1 VTTRPNSSDESKRID
16 FLALHGAKLLD
27 NGYSIVPIRQGGKS
41 PDFEGWAKAK
51 ASKEQLREWLDGGH
65 RNAGVGILTKY
76 TPAVDLDIRDPDVA
90 ALMVTYV
97 KEKMGGTLMRI
108 GQAPKALFF
117 FRTDVP
123 FRKRRTTER
132 EDDWGLKNQIE
143 VLGEGQQA
151 VAYHR
156 HPETGRPY
164 TWPDYEENPL
174 EVRQADLPTIT
185 QEMIDGLFAYF
196 EEVCDGLGWD
206 IKKAARGSAKA
217 INQDNPFLEDT
228 TPVDMPDGEIFNQL
242 MLVPGADDYDVWSQ
256 IGMCLYHQWD
266 GAEIGKQYWHEWSE
280 TADNYDREALED
292 KWNSFSI
299 DGKLRAPI
307 TVRSI
312 LKWAAEAV
320 ERTRLEEGNRLRT
333 MFAAAHD
340 MASWDKARKE
350 TQHAEIDTI
359 TRDGLAAIAKERRDA
374 ITGIR
379 SSIQTIRKALA
390 FVYIAPKG
398 DKIPGWVRPY
408 VYDISDDRF
417 FDTERKYS
425 ATKQG
430 FDAMH
435 DREAMT
441 KKDIVDG
448 RSSPSDNASTLA
460 LNFFRIRAV
469 QGRRYEPG
477 QDEIFTNLEGTFANS
492 YTEKEIPALPE
503 HRIPR
508 DVKNVQRVKDHIA
521 HLLPHEHE
529 QRMFIDWLSWVVQN
543 PGKHMNYA
551 ILLQGVEGDGKSFFG
566 SLMQAVMGISNVT
579 MLNAHIFESD
589 FTDWTV
595 GQCLSC
601 VEEVRLIKVHNKYEV
616 LNRIKPFVTNDTIEV
631 HPKGK
636 PIHNAKNTTSYLLF
650 SNHKDALPLDDDG
663 RRYLVLFSQWQRR
676 VEIRAFKDAHPR
688 YYTLLY
694 QTFIESPGALRQWLL
709 DHQQAA
715 NFDPTGDAP
724 QTKARKFMI
733 RQAKPEFIQELD
745 QVIREDETLCASE
758 ELVDVTALAEV
769 FMARG
774 FDWPAPKT
782 LGTMM
787 TRDGYEE
794 LGKVMINGTR
804 DSYYS
809 KSPHLFRKTSGDDDV
824 TNASLIREYLS
835 ERSAKIDDDL

>member
-1 VTTRPNSSDESKRID
+1 MPRPSSSDESKRID
-16 FLALHGAKLLD
+16 FLALHGAKLLN
-27 NGYSIVPIRQGGKS
+27 NGYQIVPIRQGGKS

-51 ASKEQLREWLDGGH
+51 ASKAQLQEWLEGGH
-65 RNAGVGILTKY
+65 RNAGVGILTKF
-76 TPAVDLDIRDPDVA
+76 TPAVDLDIRDPEVA
-90 ALMVTYV
+90 ALMVKYV

-117 FRTDVP
+117 FRTDTP

-132 EDDWGLKNQIE
+132 SDDWNLKNQIE

-151 VAYHR
+151 VAFHK
-156 HPETGRPY
+156 HPDTGRPY
-164 TWPDYEENPL
+164 QWPDYEENPL
-174 EVRQADLPTIT
+174 EVRQADLPTLT
-185 QEMIDGLFAYF
+185 QEMIDGLFVYF
-196 EEVCDGLGWD
+196 EKVCDDLGWE
-206 IKKAARGSAKA
+206 IRKAARGSAKA

-228 TPVDMPDGEIFNQL
+228 TAVDMPDEEIFNQL
-242 MLVPGADDYDVWSQ
+242 MLVPGADDYEQWYQV
-256 IGMCLYHQWD
+256 GMALYHQWD
-266 GAEIGKQYWHEWSE
+266 GAEVGKQYWHEWSE
-280 TADNYDREALED
+280 TADNYNPEEVED
-292 KWNSFSI
+292 KWDTFAI
-299 DGKLRAPI
+299 DGKLRAPV

-340 MASWDKARKE
+340 MASWEKARKE
-350 TQHAEIDTI
+350 TQHAEIDNI

-374 ITGIR
+374 ITGIK

-390 FVYIAPKG
+390 YVYVAPKG
-398 DKIPGWVRPY
+398 DKVPGWVKPY
-408 VYDISDDRF
+408 VYDVSDDRF
-417 FDTERKYS
+417 FQTEKKYS
-425 ATKQG
+425 ASQQG
-430 FDAMH
+430 FNAMH

-441 KKDIVDG
+441 KKDVVDG
-448 RSSPSDNASTLA
+448 RSTPSDTASALA
-460 LNFFRIRAV
+460 LNFFRIQAV
-469 QGRRYEPG
+469 NGCRYEPG
-477 QDEIFTNLEGTFANS
+477 QDEVFMNIEGIFANL
-492 YTEKEIPALPE
+492 YTEKEIPDLPE
-503 HRIPR
+503 NKVPR

-521 HLLPHEHE
+521 HLLPHEKE

-551 ILLQGVEGDGKSFFG
+551 VLLQGVEGDGKSFFG
-566 SLMQAVMGISNVT
+566 SMMQSIMGISNVT

-616 LNRIKPFVTNDTIEV
+616 LNRIKPFVTNDVIEV

-636 PIHNAKNTTSYLLF
+636 KIHNAKNTTSYLLF

-676 VEIRAFKDAHPR
+676 LDILAFKNAHPR
-688 YYTLLY
+688 YYSLLY
-694 QTFIESPGALRQWLL
+694 QTFIESPGALRKWLL
-709 DHQQAA
+709 EHQQAED
-715 NFDPTGDAP
+715 FDPMGDAP

-733 RQAKPEFIQELD
+733 RQSKPEFIQELD
-745 QVIREDETLCASE
+745 VVIKENEVVCASAN
-758 ELVDVTALAEV
+758 LVDITALAEV

-774 FDWPAPKT
+774 YDWPAPKT
-782 LGTMM
+782 LNSML

-794 LGKVMINGTR
+794 LGKIRVGESR
-804 DSYYS
+804 DIYYS
-809 KSPHLFRKTSGDDDV
+809 KTPALFRSSTVDEDV
-824 TNASLIREYLS
+824 TDRVKIAEYL
-835 ERSAKIDDDL
+835 ENRIAELEDGL